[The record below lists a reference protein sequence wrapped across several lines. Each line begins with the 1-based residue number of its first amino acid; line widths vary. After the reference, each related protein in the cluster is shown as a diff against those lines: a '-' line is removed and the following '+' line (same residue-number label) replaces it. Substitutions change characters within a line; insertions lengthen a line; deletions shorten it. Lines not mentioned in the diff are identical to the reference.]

1 MIDEPDLNST
11 GTKNKLGEAKTNT
24 AEYGTRDESYPYYG
38 FFHVQTSYNTRAENL
53 ILDGHTTYYE
63 DKPATASTGGVVP
76 APVPMG
82 SYDIVIEYSSHTY
95 LDNVVQQDNLGTG
108 LADQRYWGIMSSN
121 GVKNLFFNECEI
133 NRFDA
138 HRGFWNATLT
148 DTLIGHSFNVIGGGE
163 LYCERVTK
171 LTGSAFI
178 VLRKDYGATFD
189 GNVTLIDCELKAYN
203 SYRSSRNPAGVL
215 DESAVAPTAY
225 IINADYS
232 IENEGGISYK
242 KNPDGTDYI
251 DPATGEKVIEKDGRY
266 WSWDFGFTC
275 YMPRTVTIENFESG
289 ASGKTYVFPALP
301 DGVFTADNQYQMTN
315 KIIFIG
321 NGEQYGNCPV
331 TETSKKLLGI
341 ERVHKDSREAN

>member
-1 MIDEPDLNST
+1 
-11 GTKNKLGEAKTNT
+11 
-24 AEYGTRDESYPYYG
+24 
-38 FFHVQTSYNTRAENL
+38 
-53 ILDGHTTYYE
+53 
-63 DKPATASTGGVVP
+63 
-76 APVPMG
+76 MG

-108 LADQRYWGIMSSN
+108 LGDQRYWGIMSSN
-121 GVKNLFFNECEI
+121 GVKNLFFNKCEI

-215 DESAVAPTAY
+215 NESSVAPTAY

-275 YMPRTVTIENFESG
+275 YMPRTVTIEDFKSG

-301 DGVFTADNQYQMTN
+301 DGVFTADNQYQITN